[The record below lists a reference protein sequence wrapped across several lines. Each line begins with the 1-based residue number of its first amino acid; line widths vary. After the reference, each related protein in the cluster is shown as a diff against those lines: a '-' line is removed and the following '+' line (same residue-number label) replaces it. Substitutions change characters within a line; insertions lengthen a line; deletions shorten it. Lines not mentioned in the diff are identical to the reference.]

1 MGTLKFY
8 LFIDKPTSSSP
19 CFALTYQGGNHS
31 IMPIVL
37 EDKHPIS
44 TYHLQRLLLFRSSM
58 IVAEILL
65 LTIATRLSDA
75 PLPLSQIMLI
85 ITAYALF
92 HMITWIKRPQTNTI
106 SPNYLFAQL
115 GVDVLALT
123 LMLYYTGGSN
133 NPFVSLFLLP
143 LLLVAAILPKPY
155 IWSMAVITTISYA
168 TLLLLPFEQQTHD
181 MSHMAGM
188 AMQHSSSAMNT
199 HAMGMAASFL
209 FSVVVILFFVVSMAE
224 SLRDRER
231 KLANAH
237 EKSLR
242 DEHVIALGTLAAGA
256 AHELGTPLGT
266 MAILTKE
273 MESEYADDAELLEQI
288 QILRAQVD
296 RCKST
301 ISQMSSS
308 AGQLRAT
315 GGKNMVITDYISSI
329 GKHWQSEHALT
340 QLETHYPEGR
350 DAPELVVDDTLQQA
364 LMSLLNNASDA
375 GAQYIQLNLDW
386 DDTHLNITIC
396 DDGEGLSAEVQS
408 TLGKP
413 FISTKADGQGLGF
426 YLAQAVIS
434 RMGGNIQ
441 IKNQTSGKG
450 ACVDIQLPLQNM
462 RTSHA

>member
-1 MGTLKFY
+1 MHYHVHAL
-8 LFIDKPTSSSP
+8 S
-19 CFALTYQGGNHS
+19 LTYQGGNHS

-37 EDKHPIS
+37 EDKHLIS

-65 LTIATRLSDA
+65 LSIAIRLSDT
-75 PLPLSQIMLI
+75 PLPLTQIMLI
-85 ITAYALF
+85 IAAYALF
-92 HMITWIKRPQTNTI
+92 HLITWIKRPQTTTI

-181 MSHMAGM
+181 MNHMSHMAGM

-231 KLANAH
+231 KLTNAH

-273 MESEYADDAELLEQI
+273 MEREYADDAELLEQI

-296 RCKST
+296 RCKAT

-315 GGKNMVITDYISSI
+315 GGKNMVITDYITSI
-329 GKHWQSEHALT
+329 SKHWQNEHTLT
-340 QLETHYPEGR
+340 QLETHYPKEK

-364 LMSLLNNASDA
+364 LISLLNNAADA
-375 GAQYIQLNLDW
+375 GAQHIQLNLDW

-396 DDGEGLSAEVQS
+396 DDGEGLSDEVQS

-434 RMGGNIQ
+434 RMGGNIH
-441 IKNQTSGKG
+441 IKNQTKNTG
-450 ACVDIQLPLQNM
+450 ACVGIQLPLQNM
-462 RTSHA
+462 RSSHE

>member
-1 MGTLKFY
+1 MT
-8 LFIDKPTSSSP
+8 PASSTTS
-19 CFALTYQGGNHS
+19 
-31 IMPIVL
+31 
-37 EDKHPIS
+37 IS

-65 LTIATRLSDA
+65 LTIAIRLSDN

-85 ITAYALF
+85 IAAYALF
-92 HMITWIKRPQTNTI
+92 HMMTWIKRPQTTTI

-155 IWSMAVITTISYA
+155 IWSMAVITTISYGI
-168 TLLLLPFEQQTHD
+168 LLLFPYQQTHD
-181 MSHMAGM
+181 MDHMSHMTGM
-188 AMQHSSSAMNT
+188 AMEHSNAAMNT

-231 KLANAH
+231 KLTTAH

-273 MESEYADDAELLEQI
+273 MEREYADDELIEQI

-296 RCKST
+296 RCKAT

-315 GGKNMVITDYISSI
+315 GGKNMVITDYITHI
-329 GKHWQSEHALT
+329 AKHWQNEHALT
-340 QLETHYPEGR
+340 QLATLYPSTK
-350 DAPELVVDDTLQQA
+350 DAPVLVVDDTLQQA
-364 LMSLLNNASDA
+364 LISLLNNATDA
-375 GAQYIQLNLDW
+375 GAQHIRLNLNW
-386 DDTHLNITIC
+386 DDRLLLMEIR
-396 DDGEGLSAEVQS
+396 DDGEGLSDEVQA

-413 FISTKADGQGLGF
+413 FISTKAEGQGLGF
-426 YLAQAVIS
+426 YLAQAVVS
-434 RMGGNIQ
+434 RMGGNISIQ
-441 IKNQTSGKG
+441 NNTENKG
-450 ACVDIQLPLQNM
+450 ACVHIQLPLQDM
-462 RTSHA
+462 RTEHG